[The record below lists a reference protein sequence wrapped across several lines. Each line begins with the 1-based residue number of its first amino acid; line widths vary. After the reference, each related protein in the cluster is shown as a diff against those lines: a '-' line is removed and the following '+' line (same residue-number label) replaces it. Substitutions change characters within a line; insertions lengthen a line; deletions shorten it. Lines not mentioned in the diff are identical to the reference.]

1 MKRQLGGILR
11 LTRVQEYLCFVVVTT
26 LLGAAVGRGAFGW
39 PLVIVLV
46 ANWLAVGFAFMIN
59 DVEDAPDDALNPA
72 KVKRNPVSAGDL
84 SARSGQ
90 VASFVGAVIAAAL
103 YALLGLWPFVLGA
116 TCLVISYLYSWR
128 RVRLKTIPIADLVSH
143 ALMLAALQFL
153 AGYFT
158 FGHGPT
164 WRWVF
169 PLTFLVAISL
179 YGQLFN
185 ELRDF
190 EGDLKAGVRHTA
202 SMIGPRVARI
212 LMMTLLAIGVAA
224 AIITVFVVR
233 LIPTWVLIISAAL
246 AVVLLVRP
254 ALKVRR
260 RHSLVELQQ
269 PFQKPLEYAAA
280 MALAIWFVGP
290 WVEMM
295 LHLEIWL
302 TVQRW
307 MSVIVTWSRGL

>member
-26 LLGAAVGRGAFGW
+26 LLGAAVGRGSFGW

-72 KVKRNPVSAGDL
+72 KVERNPVSAGDL
-84 SARSGQ
+84 SVRSGRA
-90 VASFVGAVIAAAL
+90 ASFVGAVIAAAL

-128 RVRLKTIPIADLVSH
+128 RVRLKTIPIADLISH

-158 FGHGPT
+158 FGRGPA

-202 SMIGPRVARI
+202 SLVGPRVARI
-212 LMMTLLAIGVAA
+212 LMMTLLAIGVVA
-224 AIITVFVVR
+224 AIITVCVVR

-246 AVVLLVRP
+246 AAILVVRP
-254 ALKVRR
+254 ALKARR

-269 PFQKPLEYAAA
+269 PFQKPLEYAVATA
-280 MALAIWFVGP
+280 FAIWFVGP
-290 WVEMM
+290 WVEAA
-295 LHLEIWL
+295 LHLEVWL

-307 MSVIVTWSRGL
+307 MSAIVAWGRGL